1 MEGYEMKSTLFG
13 IRFGVLLLVYC
24 LLSSLAPLIA
34 QDATSGP
41 EVIPAVHHDVSPA
54 LRDIPPAIPNG
65 LLHEHPVRPF
75 HPERQLSEQP
85 DGAVQT
91 TQIPQLAT
99 ITPGLNF
106 DGVGHGFVG
115 PNGAFSVNSAPP
127 DTNAAVGATQVV
139 QWVNESF
146 AVFNKTT
153 GGAVL
158 GPVAGNTL
166 WKGFGGPCETAN
178 DGDPIVQYDKAANR
192 WFMAQ
197 PVFTAPFMICI
208 AVSTTSDATGT
219 FHRYSFAMN
228 DFPDYPK
235 FGVWPDGYYGTFNM
249 FSGNTF
255 VGARACSF
263 NRTAM
268 LRGASATAV
277 CFQLSSS
284 FGGLLPSDLD
294 GATGP
299 PVGSPNFFLNF
310 GTNSL
315 HLWKFHVNFTTPANS
330 TFTGPTVL
338 NVAAFSEACG
348 GGVCV
353 PQAGTRQLLDSLA
366 DRLMYRLAYRNFTTA
381 PAHESLVVNH
391 SVRVSGG
398 GKQTSEVDGVRWYEI
413 RSPNGTPTVFQQ
425 GTFSPDSNTRWMGS
439 IAMDKV
445 GHIAVGYSVSSSLIH
460 PAIRF
465 AVRTPT
471 DAAGTLEP
479 ETGMIVGTGSQLKNL
494 NRWGDYSSM
503 AIDPVDDCTFWFT
516 TEYLKSSGTFNWSTR
531 LHSFKVSGCQ

>member
-1 MEGYEMKSTLFG
+1 MRSEPFG
-13 IRFGVLLLVYC
+13 ICLRLPLLGYC
-24 LLSSLAPLIA
+24 LLFSGGPLMA
-34 QDATSGP
+34 QSVTSGP
-41 EVIPAVHHDVSPA
+41 EVIRAVHQDVSPA
-54 LRDIPPAIPNG
+54 LRDIPPAIPSG
-65 LLHEHPVRPF
+65 LLHEHPVKPM
-75 HPERQLSEQP
+75 HPEKPFSGVP

-91 TQIPQLAT
+91 ARIAQLAT
-99 ITPGLNF
+99 ITSGLNF
-106 DGVGHGFVG
+106 DGVGNGFVG

-146 AVFNKTT
+146 AVFDKTT
-153 GGAVL
+153 GKAVL

-166 WKGFGGPCETAN
+166 WSGFGGTCETSN
-178 DGDPIVQYDKAANR
+178 SGDIIAQYDKAANR
-192 WFMAQ
+192 WFLTQ
-197 PVFTAPFMICI
+197 PVFTSPFMICI
-208 AVSTTSDATGT
+208 AVSTASDATGT
-219 FHRYSFAMN
+219 FHRYAFPMDN
-228 DFPDYPK
+228 FPDYPK
-235 FGVWPDGYYGTFNM
+235 YGVWSDGYYGSFNM

-255 VGARACSF
+255 VGAKACSF
-263 NRTAM
+263 DRTAM
-268 LRGASATAV
+268 LAGAAATSV

-294 GATGP
+294 GATAP
-299 PVGSPNFFLNF
+299 PAGSPDFFLNF
-310 GTNSL
+310 GTNVL
-315 HLWKFHVNFTTPANS
+315 NLWKFHADFATPANS

-338 NVAAFSEACG
+338 AVAAFSEACG
-348 GGVCV
+348 GGTCV
-353 PQAGTRQLLDSLA
+353 PQAGTRQQLDSLG

-398 GKQTSEVDGVRWYEI
+398 GKHSSEVDGLRWYEI
-413 RSPNGTPTVFQQ
+413 RSPNGTAAVFQQ

-445 GHIAVGYSVSSSLIH
+445 GDIAVGYSVSSGQIN

-479 ETGMIVGTGSQLKNL
+479 ETSIIAGTGSQLRNL

-503 AIDPVDDCTFWFT
+503 TIDPVDDCTFWYT

-531 LHSFKVSGCQ
+531 LASFRISGCQ

>member
-1 MEGYEMKSTLFG
+1 MGSRPIGICLVLF
-13 IRFGVLLLVYC
+13 LLGSR
-24 LLSSLAPLIA
+24 LLFSSAPLMA
-34 QDATSGP
+34 RSATSEP
-41 EVIPAVHHDVSPA
+41 EVIRAVHQDVSPA
-54 LRDIPPAIPNG
+54 LRDIPPAIPSG
-65 LLHEHPVRPF
+65 LLHEHPVKPL
-75 HPERQLSEQP
+75 HPEKPFSGQP
-85 DGAVQT
+85 DGALQLI
-91 TQIPQLAT
+91 QIPQLTT

-106 DGVGHGFVG
+106 DGVGNGFVG

-146 AVFNKTT
+146 AVFNKAT
-153 GGAVL
+153 GSVEL

-166 WKGFGGPCETAN
+166 WRGFGGSCETSN
-178 DGDPIVQYDKAANR
+178 DGDIIVLYDKAANR
-192 WFMAQ
+192 WFMSQ
-197 PVFTAPFMICI
+197 PVFTSPFMICI

-219 FHRYSFAMN
+219 FHRYSFPMSN
-228 DFPDYPK
+228 FPDYPK
-235 FGVWPDGYYGTFNM
+235 YGVWPDGYYGTFNM
-249 FSGNTF
+249 FNGNTF
-255 VGARACSF
+255 LGAKACSF

-268 LRGASATAV
+268 LSGAAAIAV

-284 FGGLLPSDLD
+284 FGGLLPSDRD
-294 GATGP
+294 GATAP
-299 PVGSPNFFLNF
+299 PAGSPNFFLNF
-310 GTNSL
+310 GTNLL
-315 HLWKFHVNFTTPANS
+315 HLWKFHVNFTTPGSS
-330 TFTGPTVL
+330 TFTGPTIL

-348 GGVCV
+348 GGACV

-366 DRLMYRLAYRNFTTA
+366 DRLMYRVAYRNFTTA

-398 GKQTSEVDGVRWYEI
+398 GNHITEVDGVRWYEI
-413 RSPNGTPTVFQQ
+413 RSPNATPVVFQQ
-425 GTFSPDSNTRWMGS
+425 GTFSPDSTTRWMGS

-445 GHIAVGYSVSSSLIH
+445 GDIAVGYSVSSSLIH

-471 DAAGTLEP
+471 DLAGTLEP
-479 ETGMIVGTGSQLKNL
+479 ETSIIAGTGSQLKNL

-503 AIDPVDDCTFWFT
+503 AIDPVDDCTFWYT

-531 LHSFKVSGCQ
+531 LHSFKISGCQ